1 MRSMTGFGT
10 GAADGGGTR
19 ITVEIRGVN
28 QRHLDVRIAAP
39 REYAAWESDVRD
51 RVRARAERGRIDVT
65 VARTPVAGRRRYHVA
80 VRNELAAAYVEAART
95 LGRRLRLPG
104 DVTLVD
110 VLRLPELF
118 EVTERPPDLRRELPI
133 VHRALAAALAA
144 FTRER
149 VREGQHIQ
157 RDMRR
162 RVAAL
167 HGLVRRIRGRVP
179 VVQQALRRRLETR
192 LTRIAAGIEADP
204 ARLAQE
210 LAALLERGDVTEELV
225 RLDSHLGALE
235 SAVRDRAA
243 AGKRIEFLLQEVQR
257 ELNTT
262 GAKAAD
268 PQTNAWVLAGKG
280 EVEKL
285 REQVQNVE

>member
-1 MRSMTGFGT
+1 MRSMTGFGA
-10 GAADGGGTR
+10 GAADGAGAR

-39 REYAAWESDVRD
+39 REYAAWEGDLRD

-65 VARTPVAGRRRYHVA
+65 VVRQAVAGRRRYHVA
-80 VRNELAAAYVEAART
+80 VRQELAVAYVEAARA

-104 DVTLVD
+104 EVALVD
-110 VLRLPELF
+110 VLRLPDLF
-118 EVTERPPDLRRELPI
+118 EVAERPPDLRRELPV

-149 VREGQHIQ
+149 DREGRHLQ
-157 RDMRR
+157 RDMRG
-162 RVAAL
+162 RVATL
-167 HGLVRRIRGRVP
+167 RGLVRRIRTRVP
-179 VVQQALRRRLETR
+179 VIQEASRQRLQNRVSRLVAGMEMDAARVVQEIGTLV
-192 LTRIAAGIEADP
+192 
-204 ARLAQE
+204 
-210 LAALLERGDVTEELV
+210 ERGDVTEELV
-225 RLDSHLGALE
+225 RLDSHLGALGA
-235 SAVRDRAA
+235 AVKEAGP
-243 AGKRIEFLLQEVQR
+243 AGKRIEFLLQEVLR

-262 GAKAAD
+262 GAKTAD
-268 PQTNAWVLAGKG
+268 AGINGWVLAGKA

>member
-1 MRSMTGFGT
+1 MRSMTGFGA
-10 GAADGGGTR
+10 GAAEAPGAR

-39 REYAAWESDVRD
+39 REYAAWESELRD
-51 RVRARAERGRIDVT
+51 RVRAQVERGRVDVT
-65 VARTPVAGRRRYHVA
+65 VVRTPVATRRRYRVA
-80 VRNELAAAYVEAART
+80 VREELAAAYVAAARA

-104 DVTLVD
+104 EVTLAE

-118 EVTERPPDLRRELPI
+118 HVAEQPPDLGGELAAVRR
-133 VHRALAAALAA
+133 AMAAALRA

-149 VREGQHIQ
+149 VREGRHVQ
-157 RDMRR
+157 RDMSRR
-162 RVAAL
+162 AATL
-167 HGLVRRIRGRVP
+167 RRLVVRIRGRLP
-179 VVQQALRRRLETR
+179 ALQRALRARVEERLGR
-192 LTRIAAGIEADP
+192 LISGLEVDH

-210 LAALLERGDVTEELV
+210 LAALADRGDVTEELV
-225 RLDSHLGALE
+225 RLDSHLTAL
-235 SAVRDRAA
+235 AA
-243 AGKRIEFLLQEVQR
+243 ALRTTAPAGKRVEFLLQEILR

-268 PQTNAWVLAGKG
+268 VETNAWVLEGKA

>member
-1 MRSMTGFGT
+1 MRSMTGFGA
-10 GAADGGGTR
+10 GAADGAGAR

-39 REYAAWESDVRD
+39 REYAAWEGDLRD

-65 VARTPVAGRRRYHVA
+65 VVRQAVAARRRYHVA
-80 VRNELAAAYVEAART
+80 VRQELAVAYVEAARA

-104 DVTLVD
+104 EVTLVD
-110 VLRLPELF
+110 VLRFPELF
-118 EVTERPPDLRRELPI
+118 EVAERPPDLRRELPV

-149 VREGQHIQ
+149 DREGRHLQ
-157 RDMRR
+157 RDMRG
-162 RVAAL
+162 RVATL
-167 HGLVRRIRGRVP
+167 RGLVRRIRIRVP
-179 VVQQALRRRLETR
+179 VIQEAARQRLQNR
-192 LTRIAAGIEADP
+192 VSRIVAGIDMDA
-204 ARLAQE
+204 ARVAQE
-210 LAALLERGDVTEELV
+210 IGTLVERGDVTEELV
-225 RLDSHLGALE
+225 RLDSHLGALGA
-235 SAVRDRAA
+235 AVKEAGP
-243 AGKRIEFLLQEVQR
+243 AGKRIEFLLQEVLR

-262 GAKAAD
+262 GAKTAD
-268 PQTNAWVLAGKG
+268 AGINGWVLAGKA

>member
-1 MRSMTGFGT
+1 MRSMTGFGA
-10 GAADGGGTR
+10 GAADVPGVR
-19 ITVEIRGVN
+19 VTVEVRGVN

-39 REYAAWESDVRD
+39 REYAAWESELRD
-51 RVRARAERGRIDVT
+51 RVRAQVERGRVDVT
-65 VARTPVAGRRRYHVA
+65 VVRTPVAARRHYRVA
-80 VRNELAAAYVEAART
+80 VREELAVACVAAARA

-104 DVTLVD
+104 DVTLAD

-118 EVTERPPDLRRELPI
+118 DVAEWPPEPGRELPA
-133 VHRALAAALAA
+133 VRRALAAALAA

-149 VREGQHIQ
+149 RREGRHVQ
-157 RDMRR
+157 RDMSRR
-162 RVAAL
+162 TATLRRLVGRIRARLPVLQRAMRARL
-167 HGLVRRIRGRVP
+167 EERLVRLVSGVD
-179 VVQQALRRRLETR
+179 VDQ
-192 LTRIAAGIEADP
+192 

-210 LAALLERGDVTEELV
+210 LAALADRGDVTEELV
-225 RLDSHLGALE
+225 RLDSHLAALAAALRDGAP
-235 SAVRDRAA
+235 
-243 AGKRIEFLLQEVQR
+243 AGKRVEFLLQEILR

-268 PQTNAWVLAGKG
+268 VQTNAWVLEGKA

>member
-1 MRSMTGFGT
+1 MRSMTGFGA
-10 GAADGGGTR
+10 GAADGAGAR

-39 REYAAWESDVRD
+39 REYAAWEGDLRD

-65 VARTPVAGRRRYHVA
+65 VVRQAVATRRRYHVA
-80 VRNELAAAYVEAART
+80 VRQELAVAYVEAARA

-104 DVTLVD
+104 EVMLVD

-118 EVTERPPDLRRELPI
+118 EVAERPPDLRRELPV

-149 VREGQHIQ
+149 DREGRHLQ
-157 RDMRR
+157 RDMRG
-162 RVAAL
+162 RVATL
-167 HGLVRRIRGRVP
+167 RGLVRRIRTRVP
-179 VVQQALRRRLETR
+179 VIQEASRQRLQNRVSR
-192 LTRIAAGIEADP
+192 LLAGIDMDA
-204 ARLAQE
+204 ARVAQE
-210 LAALLERGDVTEELV
+210 IGALVERGDVTEELV
-225 RLDSHLGALE
+225 RLDSHLGALGA
-235 SAVRDRAA
+235 AVKEAGP
-243 AGKRIEFLLQEVQR
+243 AGKRIEFLLQEVLR

-262 GAKAAD
+262 GAKTAD
-268 PQTNAWVLAGKG
+268 AGVIGWVLAGKA